1 MNINW
6 FEIIAQMINFFIL
19 LFLLQKLFYKPV
31 IKAMNDRQQRLM
43 DNQKKSE
50 EKMKKAAEL
59 IETYNQNLAE
69 LEKEKDRQLEMAK
82 QQAQEK
88 KEALIAAY
96 KEEAEQKRSDYLKE
110 VDEEQERFIHD
121 LGAAL
126 GNNAV
131 KIAEHILGSFSEEKL
146 SEKVFDSFIKKVE
159 AIDEDTLKEDI
170 ESKDER
176 IILISSE
183 ELSDEQK
190 ETLEKVLTKKL
201 DTFKEISYEVEEE
214 LIQGYELKLET
225 LTVHTNVR
233 KYLEEAEKNIQQ
245 IIEKR
250 TA

>member
-96 KEEAEQKRSDYLKE
+96 REEAEQKRSDYLKE

-159 AIDEDTLKEDI
+159 DIDEDTLKEDI

-190 ETLEKVLTKKL
+190 EILEKVLTKKL

>member
-88 KEALIAAY
+88 KEALIATY
-96 KEEAEQKRSDYLKE
+96 REEAEQKRSDYLKE

-159 AIDEDTLKEDI
+159 DIDEDTLKEDI

-190 ETLEKVLTKKL
+190 EILEKVLTKKL

>member
-19 LFLLQKLFYKPV
+19 LFLLQKFFYKPV
-31 IKAMNDRQQRLM
+31 IKAMDDRQQRIR

-50 EKMKKAAEL
+50 EKMKKADDL
-59 IETYNQNLAE
+59 IETYNHNLAE
-69 LEKEKDRQLEMAK
+69 LEKEKDQQLEMAK

-88 KEALIAAY
+88 KEELMAAY
-96 KEEAEQKRSDYLKE
+96 KEEAAQKRSDYIKE
-110 VDEEQERFIHD
+110 VDEEQERFIND
-121 LGAAL
+121 LRAAL
-126 GNNAV
+126 GHNAV
-131 KIAEHILGSFSEEKL
+131 NIARHILGAFSEEKL
-146 SEKVFDSFIKKVE
+146 SEKVFDSFVKKVKE
-159 AIDEDTLKEDI
+159 IDEETLKEDV

-183 ELSDEQK
+183 KLSDEQK
-190 ETLEKVLTKKL
+190 KTLEKVLKEKVGTY
-201 DTFKEISYEVEEE
+201 KEIAYEVDET

-245 IIEKR
+245 IITKR

>member
-19 LFLLQKLFYKPV
+19 LFLLQKLLYKPV
-31 IKAMNDRQQRLM
+31 IKVMDDRQQRLR
-43 DNQKKSE
+43 DTREKAE
-50 EKMKKAAEL
+50 AKMKKADEL
-59 IETYNQNLAE
+59 IETYNQQLAV
-69 LEKEKDRQLEMAK
+69 LENGKDKQLEMAK
-82 QQAQEK
+82 QEAQEK
-88 KEALIAAY
+88 KEALLASY
-96 KEEAEQKRSDYLKE
+96 REEAEQKRHDYLKE
-110 VDEEQERFIHD
+110 VEEEQERFNQD

-126 GNNAV
+126 GHNAV

-146 SEKVFDSFIKKVE
+146 SEKVFDSFLKKVE
-159 AIDEDTLKEDI
+159 AIDEDTLREDI
-170 ESKDER
+170 ESKEER

-183 ELSDEQK
+183 ALTEKQQEALEQVLK
-190 ETLEKVLTKKL
+190 EKVGTY
-201 DTFKEISYEVEEE
+201 KEMVYEVDQA

-233 KYLEEAEKNIQQ
+233 KYLEEAEKNVRQ

>member
-96 KEEAEQKRSDYLKE
+96 REEAEQKRSDYLKE

-146 SEKVFDSFIKKVE
+146 SEKVFDAFIKKVE